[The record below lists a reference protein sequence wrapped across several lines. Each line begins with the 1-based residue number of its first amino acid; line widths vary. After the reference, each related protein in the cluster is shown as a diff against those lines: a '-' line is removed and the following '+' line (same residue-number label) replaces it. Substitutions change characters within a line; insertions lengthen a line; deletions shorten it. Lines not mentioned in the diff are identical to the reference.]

1 MGSDRPEFKFLPSC
15 SGSPE
20 ADPEI
25 GIRAKGRRY
34 RGAAKLGGGGAGP
47 GREGGQPRWL
57 PDMVLC
63 VSHSV
68 CLTL

>member
-1 MGSDRPEFKFLPSC
+1 MRSDRPEFKFLPSC

-25 GIRAKGRRY
+25 GIRAEVPPALAEGER
-34 RGAAKLGGGGAGP
+34 GP
-47 GREGGQPRWL
+47 GREGGQPRRL
-57 PDMVLC
+57 LGMMLC

-68 CLTL
+68 VSDPL